1 MAYDPQKTRNRP
13 APAVDRPA
21 PVDAFL
27 DAVPAANELQQDTAV
42 SAVLVEELV
51 VDAAVEAVVDVAVED
66 VVGEAPIGSTT
77 RTPFDPAEW
86 EGDTVVATRS
96 AGRSR
101 LLLAGGAAIVAVVA
115 VVVWSRR
122 RR

>member
-13 APAVDRPA
+13 APAADRPA

-27 DAVPAANELQQDTAV
+27 DAVPAANDPDLVAV
-42 SAVLVEELV
+42 SDAVLGEELV
-51 VDAAVEAVVDVAVED
+51 IDAPVEVTVEP
-66 VVGEAPIGSTT
+66 AT

-86 EGDTVVATRS
+86 EGDAPAATRG

-101 LLLAGGAAIVAVVA
+101 LLLAGGAAAVVAIVAVVA
-115 VVVWSRR
+115 WSRR

>member
-27 DAVPAANELQQDTAV
+27 DAVPAANELELDAAV
-42 SAVLVEELV
+42 GAVLVEELV
-51 VDAAVEAVVDVAVED
+51 VDAPIVD
-66 VVGEAPIGSTT
+66 APAESMT
-77 RTPFDPAEW
+77 RAPFDPAEW
-86 EGDTVVATRS
+86 EGDGVVAAPSR
-96 AGRSR
+96 GRSR
-101 LLLAGGAAIVAVVA
+101 LLLAGGAAAIAAVVA

>member
-13 APAVDRPA
+13 APAIDRPA

-27 DAVPAANELQQDTAV
+27 DAVPAANDLELDAAAG
-42 SAVLVEELV
+42 AVLVEELV
-51 VDAAVEAVVDVAVED
+51 VDAPVE
-66 VVGEAPIGSTT
+66 SMT

-86 EGDTVVATRS
+86 EGDGVVAAPA

-101 LLLAGGAAIVAVVA
+101 LLLAGGAAAVVAVVA
-115 VVVWSRR
+115 MVVWSRR

>member
-1 MAYDPQKTRNRP
+1 M
-13 APAVDRPA
+13 
-21 PVDAFL
+21 DAFL

-42 SAVLVEELV
+42 SAVLVEDLV
-51 VDAAVEAVVDVAVED
+51 VDAPVED
-66 VVGEAPIGSTT
+66 SVVESMT

>member
-13 APAVDRPA
+13 APAADRPA

-27 DAVPAANELQQDTAV
+27 DAVPAANDPDLVTAG
-42 SAVLVEELV
+42 AVLVEELV
-51 VDAAVEAVVDVAVED
+51 VDTLVDAPVESA
-66 VVGEAPIGSTT
+66 T

-86 EGDTVVATRS
+86 EGDSPAATRG

-101 LLLAGGAAIVAVVA
+101 LLLAGGAAAVVAVVA
-115 VVVWSRR
+115 MVVWSRR

>member
-13 APAVDRPA
+13 APAADRPA

-27 DAVPAANELQQDTAV
+27 DAVPAANELELDAAV
-42 SAVLVEELV
+42 GAVLVEELV
-51 VDAAVEAVVDVAVED
+51 IDAPVED
-66 VVGEAPIGSTT
+66 VPVESMN

-86 EGDTVVATRS
+86 EGDGTVAAPS
-96 AGRSR
+96 NSRSR
-101 LLLAGGAAIVAVVA
+101 LLLAGGAAAVVA
-115 VVVWSRR
+115 LVAMVLWSRR